1 MPKRRARSEPE
12 EVNTSD
18 LVLPEDFE
26 PGTAPGLGPMS
37 VDTGDL
43 VLPDDFDP
51 SAPPVPRGAERSAES
66 LFGDLPD
73 PTRSNASPLIIEG
86 QRRGRGGTIERARR
100 PTETD
105 ELDLDTEPGVGGGV
119 MEPPVAR
126 APGKPAP
133 RLQPARAPEPARPVR
148 TEDPGL
154 TNSEL
159 EALDAVSSELG
170 GATPEPPRK
179 LVPPVRAAD
188 AREQARAASTAPRP
202 KAPEPVLRKES
213 RAAPVVAPE
222 PPPRKES
229 RAVPAATPKAQSSAK
244 LSKVPASELPP
255 EQRAERVERAAQRMQ
270 AELEARRSRP
280 APSLGHGGGSMRP
293 PVPDDEPSNATAVLP
308 ATTSET
314 QPRGEIRVVILAD
327 GDRGSHRLE
336 KSETVVGR
344 SSACDIRLAH
354 GSLSRQHA
362 SFLRRAGRLY
372 VRDLGSQNGT
382 FVNET
387 RLQRDAENELFV
399 GDAVKLGQ
407 VPIRLEGAAL
417 APRPAG
423 LAVPSHTDVL
433 APPQSHALRNVV
445 IFVGV
450 VALAAA
456 IGAVVLT
463 FGGIGGPPRKVTPEP
478 TIAKVEAPPTE
489 ELPVPSAA
497 AFAGPGEPEKAA
509 EPPKPAKVPDPPKP
523 DPAAE
528 EAAIAA
534 AVAAARGVEP
544 EPDPAAAEEPAPRAA
559 ASSRAKRGKSRGSG
573 KSSDAGGTRVAAA
586 DAAFEDEG
594 EEPAEA
600 PAASTLPRRGS
611 EDDREVARDALGRF
625 RDGDL
630 DGAISAAES
639 GAPRLAGELK
649 GFKKTWTDGNG
660 SMGFGDDA
668 AAVSSLGKAF
678 RLHTQLTGGRGKF
691 AGELKGKLA
700 KLNFSEGRRQLSEG
714 DSEAARRSFSEVLK
728 YDPGHAGAKRELS
741 RLAGGGDAPA
751 PEKKKKSA
759 RNAGDDAW
767 ESSD

>member
-1 MPKRRARSEPE
+1 MPKRPARSEPE

-43 VLPDDFDP
+43 VLPEDFDP
-51 SAPPVPRGAERSAES
+51 SAPPVPRGAERSNDA
-66 LFGDLPD
+66 LFADLPD

-86 QRRGRGGTIERARR
+86 QRRGRGGSIERSR
-100 PTETD
+100 PASPSND
-105 ELDLDTEPGVGGGV
+105 LDLDTEPGIGGGV
-119 MEPPVAR
+119 LEPR
-126 APGKPAP
+126 APGRPAP
-133 RLQPARAPEPARPVR
+133 RLQPTRAPEPPRQVR
-148 TEDPGL
+148 TEDAGL

-159 EALDAVSSELG
+159 EALDAVSAELG
-170 GATPEPPRK
+170 PSGPPRK
-179 LVPPVRAAD
+179 LTPPVAPPKVEERAQ
-188 AREQARAASTAPRP
+188 AREASTTPRP
-202 KAPEPVLRKES
+202 RTPEPVLRKES
-213 RAAPVVAPE
+213 RSAPPVAAV
-222 PPPRKES
+222 
-229 RAVPAATPKAQSSAK
+229 
-244 LSKVPASELPP
+244 SKPPASKSRSVSAAELPP

-280 APSLGHGGGSMRP
+280 AAALGLGMGMGMRP
-293 PVPDDEPSNATAVLP
+293 PVPDEEPSNATAVLP
-308 ATTSET
+308 STSSET
-314 QPRGEIRVVILAD
+314 QPRGEIRVVVLVD

-344 SSACDIRLAH
+344 SSACDIRLGH

-382 FVNET
+382 FVNEA
-387 RLQRDAENELFV
+387 RLQRDAETELYV

-407 VPIRLEGAAL
+407 VPLRLEGAAL

-423 LAVPSHTDVL
+423 VAIPSHTDVL
-433 APPQSHALRNVV
+433 ATPQSHALRNVV

-463 FGGIGGPPRKVTPEP
+463 FGGLTGPPRQPLVEPAVTKAPAP
-478 TIAKVEAPPTE
+478 TGEAPTAP
-489 ELPVPSAA
+489 PSAA
-497 AFAGPGEPEKAA
+497 AFAGPAEPEKPA
-509 EPPKPAKVPDPPKP
+509 EPAKPAAPVKPAEPAKVEP

-528 EAAIAA
+528 EAALAA
-534 AVAAARGVEP
+534 AIAAARGDEP
-544 EPDPAAAEEPAPRAA
+544 AVAEPAARGAA
-559 ASSRAKRGKSRGSG
+559 GRKRGKARTGARTAAPADDPRG
-573 KSSDAGGTRVAAA
+573 AAA

-594 EEPAEA
+594 EPEPAA
-600 PAASTLPRRGS
+600 TTLPRRGGD
-611 EDDREVARDALGRF
+611 DDREVARDALGRF

-630 DGAISAAES
+630 EGAIAAAER
-639 GAPRLAGELK
+639 GAPRLTGELK
-649 GFKKTWTDGNG
+649 GFQKTWTDGNG
-660 SMGFGDDA
+660 AMGTGDDA
-668 AAVSSLGKAF
+668 AAVSSLTKAF
-678 RLHTQLTGGRGKF
+678 RLHTQLTGGRGRF
-691 AGELKGKLA
+691 AAELKGKLA
-700 KLNFSEGRRQLSEG
+700 KLNFAEGRRTLAEG
-714 DSEAARRSFSEVLK
+714 DSEAARRSFTEVLK
-728 YDPGHAGAKRELS
+728 YDPGHAGAKRELA
-741 RLAGGGDAPA
+741 RLSGGGDAPR